1 MTHWTASTFASNSR
15 SISGS
20 ATLSAVKSLAI
31 KNTPSDI
38 ATSASIV
45 PRSTDAFPPP
55 MSGPANQARPRGAR
69 RAALTNPERLHG
81 GRRAPAG
88 GARAEHQAVA
98 AALQASGRA
107 DPDDDPARARRRAR
121 AEGARA
127 DVAAAATGPVAP
139 LDLCG
144 RARRAGDAEG
154 SR

>member
-55 MSGPANQARPRGAR
+55 MSGPANQAGPHAAR
-69 RAALTNPERLHG
+69 RAALANPERLHG

-88 GARAEHQAVA
+88 GARAEHDAVA

-107 DPDDDPARARRRAR
+107 DADDDAARSRRRG
-121 AEGARA
+121 GAHAALA
-127 DVAAAATGPVAP
+127 DVAAASAAAFAP
-139 LDLCG
+139 LDPRG
-144 RARRAGDAEG
+144 HARR
-154 SR
+154 